1 MTSRPSDDASST
13 LPSPSQPIHNDN
25 NPQAPDPLQASS
37 IPRPLPFRV
46 HARTSSLDARSRGP
60 PPLRQAPPVA
70 GATVPLSAPARPR
83 STELLAPTD
92 RKVDKEPG
100 DMASVMALLEE
111 ERAKEATSLNLS
123 DRNLASLPP
132 EVGSLVTLER
142 LGLSNN
148 MLTALPAEI
157 AGLVHLRYLN
167 LRSNQIREFPTV
179 ICQLAC
185 LEILDISRNRLKKM
199 PASFGN
205 LMNLKVLSLARN
217 KLHQLPQYIGSMA
230 QLTVLKL
237 EHNPLQWPPP
247 DILQNAADVPH
258 ETWVQTFR
266 EFLLAEGAEAPGSP
280 TRVPHQRFATL
291 DLSAIPASPS
301 LSTAFQTPHTP
312 KPRDDVPVP
321 PLPSPAPS
329 RDCHAQIRNYLRR
342 RQYEIDA
349 GVEPPPAA
357 DAAPSRVLEALAYSL
372 SCLHKAASHL
382 LLEIADT
389 DGTDPCLVDVAAH
402 IDGLNSAT
410 SALVS
415 LLTQTYQPQTPH
427 TEVTDYFGNTER
439 RRAGAAGSH
448 PHTPGAATSGPSAAA
463 AALAAAS
470 HLVRVLRGPADA
482 HFANVDVRTA
492 RTLLSDWHLAN
503 VELADA
509 AAAFERMLDPPLGEP
524 IIQSQH
530 SLQLHT
536 YNDSHVRTTTTLSS
550 SSSTATL
557 ASNIMAPPALCEAAK
572 NAVAAS
578 RHVLTLLG
586 ADVPAEAEDLL
597 AALRLMQDSGS
608 RLSDVLE
615 YLESAAGSG
624 DVKGT
629 RRVAEESSHL
639 IKAVTKM
646 SAEARTLA
654 KTHPFPRPLMA
665 ALHNATRSA
674 KLLAVCIAG
683 IKTQVAGGTMK
694 AKPVQ

>member
-1 MTSRPSDDASST
+1 MTSRPSDAASST
-13 LPSPSQPIHNDN
+13 LPLPSQPIYDN
-25 NPQAPDPLQASS
+25 SNRQASDQQSSS
-37 IPRPLPFRV
+37 IPRPPPFRV
-46 HARTSSLDARSRGP
+46 HARTSSLDASRRGP
-60 PPLRQAPPVA
+60 TTLRQATIIA
-70 GATVPLSAPARPR
+70 SATESTPSAAPTRPR
-83 STELLAPTD
+83 STELLVSAE
-92 RKVDKEPG
+92 RKANKEPANA
-100 DMASVMALLEE
+100 ASVMALLEE
-111 ERAKEATSLNLS
+111 ERAKESTSLNLS
-123 DRNLASLPP
+123 DRSLTSLPP
-132 EVGSLVTLER
+132 EVGAIATLER

-148 MLTALPAEI
+148 MLTSLPAEI

-185 LEILDISRNRLKKM
+185 LEILDISRNRLKRL

-217 KLHQLPQYIGSMA
+217 KLHQLPQYVGSMA
-230 QLTVLKL
+230 QLKVLKL

-247 DILQNAADVPH
+247 DILENPADVPH
-258 ETWVQTFR
+258 ETWVQSFK

-291 DLSAIPASPS
+291 DMSAIPASPS
-301 LSTAFQTPHTP
+301 LNAAIQTPQTP
-312 KPRDDVPVP
+312 KPHDDVPVP
-321 PLPSPAPS
+321 PIPSPAPS

-342 RQYEIDA
+342 RQYELDA

-415 LLTQTYQPQTPH
+415 LLAQTYQPHTPH
-427 TEVTDYFGNTER
+427 SEGTQYFGNTER
-439 RRAGAAGSH
+439 RRAGAGAH
-448 PHTPGAATSGPSAAA
+448 PHTPGTATGGPSAAA

-509 AAAFERMLDPPLGEP
+509 AAAFERMLDPPIGEP
-524 IIQSQH
+524 TMHSQH
-530 SLQLHT
+530 QQN

-557 ASNIMAPPALCEAAK
+557 ASNMAPPALCEAAR

-578 RHVLTLLG
+578 RHVLVLLG
-586 ADVPAEAEDLL
+586 ADVPVEAEDLL
-597 AALRLMQDSGS
+597 AALRLMQDSGN
-608 RLSDVLE
+608 RLSNVLE

-665 ALHNATRSA
+665 ALHSATRSA

-683 IKTQVAGGTMK
+683 IKTQVAGGTVK
-694 AKPVQ
+694 SKPV